1 MNVVPDLGSLRGRV
15 ILLAP
20 PGTQHL
26 AGRFSCV
33 SEDAGEYDRLLRG
46 LQKLRG
52 QLYLADGAI
61 HEWQLSP
68 DGRHAQSADDSS
80 WHLVAMRP
88 GGEVFGC
95 SRYTP
100 HAGAS
105 FSHLSIRR
113 SPLAL
118 SDEWGL
124 VFRNAVESD
133 LALAES
139 RGIDYVEVGG
149 WALAPEYRC
158 SAEALRIALATYSLA
173 RILGGCIG
181 IGTVTRR
188 HCSSSILR
196 RIGGRPLSCQG
207 IDLPRYFDAQY
218 GCEMEVLRFDSS
230 QPNPRFEPWVS
241 DLGRY
246 LQCAPVIY
254 RGRSAVR
261 PSAIPAD
268 RISGLREASDLQPG
282 LLQAV

>member
-1 MNVVPDLGSLRGRV
+1 MNVVPDLGSLRGRI

-20 PGTQHL
+20 PGTHDL
-26 AGRFSCV
+26 AGRFSYV
-33 SEDAGEYDRLLRG
+33 NEDTGQHDRLLHS

-61 HEWQLSP
+61 RDWQLFP
-68 DGRHAQSADDSS
+68 DGRHVQSVDDSS
-80 WHLVAMRP
+80 WHLVAMKP

-100 HAGAS
+100 HADAT
-105 FSHLSIRR
+105 FSQLSIRK
-113 SPLAL
+113 SPLAV
-118 SDEWGL
+118 SGDWGMA
-124 VFRNAVESD
+124 FREAVESD
-133 LALAES
+133 LALAKN

-173 RILGGCIG
+173 RLLGGCIG

-196 RIGGRPLSCQG
+196 RIGGRPLTRQG

-218 GCEMEVLRFDSS
+218 GCDMEVLRFDSS

-246 LQCAPVIY
+246 LQCAPVIC
-254 RGRSAVR
+254 RGRLGVR

-268 RISGLREASDLQPG
+268 RISGLRETLDLEPS

>member
-20 PGTQHL
+20 PGTL
-26 AGRFSCV
+26 LPRSFSSV
-33 SEDAGEYDRLLRG
+33 QENADEYDRLLRG

-52 QLYLADGAI
+52 RLYLTDGAI
-61 HEWQLSP
+61 RDWQLTP
-68 DGRHAQSADDSS
+68 DGRHAQAVDDSS
-80 WHLVAMRP
+80 WHLIAMKP
-88 GGEVFGC
+88 GGDVFGC

-100 HAGAS
+100 HFDVA
-105 FSHLSIRR
+105 FSQLSIRK

-118 SDEWGL
+118 SEEWGAA
-124 VFRNAVESD
+124 FREAVESD
-133 LALAES
+133 LALARD

-188 HCSSSILR
+188 HCSSSILK
-196 RIGGRPLSCQG
+196 RIGGRALSRHG
-207 IDLPRYFDAQY
+207 IDLPHYFDPQY
-218 GCEMEVLRFDSS
+218 GCDMDVLRFDSS

-246 LQCAPVIY
+246 LQCAPVIC
-254 RGRSAVR
+254 RGTAGVR
-261 PSAIPAD
+261 PSESPAD
-268 RISGLREASDLQPG
+268 RISGLRGTSDLQPG